1 MCETFFGPIL
11 AWSVMIFFGTVLV
24 AGVAFGVT
32 LPVALISKLAKDA
45 RKQKDDFDQWLM
57 TIGITVV
64 CWALIVP
71 GLLLLLE
78 AMCME
83 PLC

>member
-11 AWSVMIFFGTVLV
+11 AWSVMIFFGTVLT

-32 LPVALISKLAKDA
+32 LPVALIAKLVRDA
-45 RKQKDDFDQWLM
+45 RKQKDEPGEWVQ
-57 TIGITVV
+57 TIGLTVV

-71 GLLLLLE
+71 GLLVLLE